1 MQLANRSGRPENP
14 VWVARRAGASGDM
27 LVPDGWPSPY
37 PSEGLAIEP
46 ALTKAITRQESNFD
60 TEAISSANARG
71 LMQLLPATAQQVA
84 RRLNIPHQLPWLQAN
99 PAHNL
104 RLGSAYLDQMIAR
117 FGGTWPFAI
126 AAYNAGPGRVDEWLQ
141 TYGDPRQ
148 GRPAMLDWMEQIPF
162 GETRNYV
169 QRVMENVAVYRALAG
184 VAVPH
189 PMAAWLR

>member
-1 MQLANRSGRPENP
+1 M
-14 VWVARRAGASGDM
+14 
-27 LVPDGWPSPY
+27 
-37 PSEGLAIEP
+37 
-46 ALTKAITRQESNFD
+46 
-60 TEAISSANARG
+60 
-71 LMQLLPATAQQVA
+71 
-84 RRLNIPHQLPWLQAN
+84 
-99 PAHNL
+99 
-104 RLGSAYLDQMIAR
+104 RLGSAYLDQMIGR

-184 VAVPH
+184 VNTPH